1 MISYEDQKKSLL
13 KIVVAKE
20 LFDFKNRTLEIVQ
33 TIKGELFILN
43 DKTKTIKP
51 INDIF
56 KELDNLSKVYF
67 NRFKEV
73 IEQDQ

>member
-1 MISYEDQKKSLL
+1 EVQLNNCEAFEKLASKNGVSY
-13 KIVVAKE
+13 VAIGK
-20 LFDFKNRTLEIVQ
+20 T
-33 TIKGELFILN
+33 GG
-43 DKTKTIKP
+43 DKVI

>member
-1 MISYEDQKKSLL
+1 MSYEDQKKSLL
-13 KIVVAKE
+13 KIIIAKE

-33 TIKGELFILN
+33 TVKGELFILN
-43 DKTKTIKP
+43 DKTRTIKP

>member
-1 MISYEDQKKSLL
+1 MPTELRDMKVDFLSL
-13 KIVVAKE
+13 VS
-20 LFDFKNRTLEIVQ
+20 
-33 TIKGELFILN
+33 KGANGKRIIWKAGQSPAPDGKTGG
-43 DKTKTIKP
+43 DKVI